1 MRFTRTDDSLLAE
14 WWFTIDRRLLVS
26 LLMLI
31 GAGLIMSLAA
41 SPAIAVKK
49 GLPAFH
55 FVERH
60 VVFASVSVV
69 VMLLVSLLGPRYVR
83 RLALGL
89 MLLAIVGMIA
99 VLVFGPEINGARRW
113 ISVFGLSLQ
122 PSELAKPG
130 FVVASAWLLVEARRV
145 GDATAL
151 VISGAF
157 YVAIVGLLVAQPDLG
172 QTLLVS
178 VVWGTL
184 FFLSGQPLRRAAAF
198 AFTAIALFGVAAFT
212 FDHAR
217 QRILRFV
224 APSSGETYQTDRA
237 LQSFA
242 EGGLLG
248 RGPGEGTIKT
258 VLPDAHT
265 DFIFAVIAEEFGAVA
280 CLLLVGLYGFVLVR
294 TFARARIEPDAFTRL
309 AVMGLALLIVV
320 QAVINMGVNVGL
332 LPAKGMTLPFVSAG
346 GSSSLGTAI
355 AAGLLLALMRR
366 RTDVAHVKLPH
377 PDHSL
382 MAAR

>member
-113 ISVFGLSLQ
+113 INVFGLSLQ

-294 TFARARIEPDAFTRL
+294 AFARARIEPDAFTRL
-309 AVMGLALLIVV
+309 AVLGLALLIVV

>member
-1 MRFTRTDDSLLAE
+1 
-14 WWFTIDRRLLVS
+14 
-26 LLMLI
+26 
-31 GAGLIMSLAA
+31 
-41 SPAIAVKK
+41 
-49 GLPAFH
+49 
-55 FVERH
+55 
-60 VVFASVSVV
+60 
-69 VMLLVSLLGPRYVR
+69 MLLVSLLGPRYVR

-130 FVVASAWLLVEARRV
+130 FVVASAWLLVEARRA

-294 TFARARIEPDAFTRL
+294 AFARARIEPDAFTRL
-309 AVMGLALLIVV
+309 AVLGLALLIVV

>member
-294 TFARARIEPDAFTRL
+294 AFARARIEPDAFTRL
-309 AVMGLALLIVV
+309 AVLGLALLIVV

>member
-99 VLVFGPEINGARRW
+99 VLVFGPDINGARRW

-294 TFARARIEPDAFTRL
+294 AFARARIEPDAFTRL
-309 AVMGLALLIVV
+309 AVLGLALLIVV

>member
-294 TFARARIEPDAFTRL
+294 AFARARIEPDAFTRL

>member
-113 ISVFGLSLQ
+113 INVFGLSLQ

-294 TFARARIEPDAFTRL
+294 AFARARIEPDAFTRL

>member
-130 FVVASAWLLVEARRV
+130 FVVASAWLLVEARRA

-242 EGGLLG
+242 QGGLLG

-294 TFARARIEPDAFTRL
+294 AFARARIEPDAFTRL

>member
-113 ISVFGLSLQ
+113 INVFGLSLQ

-130 FVVASAWLLVEARRV
+130 FVVASAWLLVEARRA

-294 TFARARIEPDAFTRL
+294 AFARARIEPDAFTRL
-309 AVMGLALLIVV
+309 AVLGLALLIVV

>member
-130 FVVASAWLLVEARRV
+130 FVVASAWLLVEARRA

-294 TFARARIEPDAFTRL
+294 AFARARIEPDAFTRL
-309 AVMGLALLIVV
+309 AVLGLALLIVV

>member
-130 FVVASAWLLVEARRV
+130 FVVASAWLLVEARRA

-294 TFARARIEPDAFTRL
+294 AFARARIEPDAFTRL

>member
-113 ISVFGLSLQ
+113 INVFGLSLQ

-130 FVVASAWLLVEARRV
+130 FVVASAWLLVEARRA

-294 TFARARIEPDAFTRL
+294 AFARARIEPDAFTRL